1 MSTSSTGS
9 RSFHQGQGFQVA
21 PADLGLLL
29 LQHPLLA
36 DAAAVIWKPDERSG
50 EVPVAFVVKKAIVA
64 AAAAA
69 SSGTK
74 SSVLPEVT
82 EGDVKKF
89 ISSEYKKLGQVT
101 CLWIPFRN
109 LQRARFSGEV

>member
-36 DAAAVIWKPDERSG
+36 DAAVVWKPDERSG

-64 AAAAA
+64 AAQPWPAAP
-69 SSGTK
+69 SPRSFP
-74 SSVLPEVT
+74 S
-82 EGDVKKF
+82 
-89 ISSEYKKLGQVT
+89 
-101 CLWIPFRN
+101 
-109 LQRARFSGEV
+109 